1 MSLDIWRC
9 EMTIKVIVWH
19 FNGPSPLIAYS
30 YNFTGFLMTILL
42 ISILLMMLN
51 LNTNDSNNY
60 QQEC

>member
-1 MSLDIWRC
+1 
-9 EMTIKVIVWH
+9 MTIKVIVWH

-60 QQEC
+60 QQKC

>member
-1 MSLDIWRC
+1 MNLDIWRC
-9 EMTIKVIVWH
+9 EMAIKVIVWH
-19 FNGPSPLIAYS
+19 FKGPSPLLVHG